1 MASDGDRST
10 SPGVV
15 RLSWRWFPAA
25 AGSPRCGVR
34 KAARRWVTAWWML
47 GWWKGKAYF
56 GWKGWGELWKPMAV
70 PLDRIYIR
78 SGDLTDNSGGF
89 WWDILKV

>member
-1 MASDGDRST
+1 
-10 SPGVV
+10 
-15 RLSWRWFPAA
+15 
-25 AGSPRCGVR
+25 
-34 KAARRWVTAWWML
+34 
-47 GWWKGKAYF
+47 
-56 GWKGWGELWKPMAV
+56 MAV